1 MELTLKLINA
11 RKYSYGTFTAE
22 LCPMM
27 VLIDL
32 SSIESSE
39 STELLT
45 ESIITEL
52 FLAKAVPIGAF

>member
-1 MELTLKLINA
+1 MNA